1 MDMSELL
8 KNVCEKYKRSVREN
22 PDTVGQVETTFRLL
36 SYVIAGRLRNAQVLS
51 ELMYTS
57 SNLLVFLNDAI
68 LKQTA
73 KIIPKVS
80 ASQEPSGAAAGTL
93 TVLEYVEV
101 FVEVAAN
108 KLWGEVGKW
117 IVIATIQICKATL
130 RFYLLAT
137 YKHGIQP
144 MPPIAPL
151 DRQLVSKKNK
161 EAQQLTEQEDSRT
174 WRSWIQKWFYCSH
187 DLHLETVW
195 ESHEENIS
203 CPSPGHEDMGHPHP
217 DRYPCGRRKD
227 LAPTPLSRQRVW
239 AETLHIVK
247 PIVHLM
253 SMYGFGLSSWKP
265 WLISC
270 GMDISSLT
278 MMGDPADL
286 NQNEKGELRRRTFM
300 LLYYLLRSPFYD
312 RYSQAKI
319 IFLMKIL
326 ADNIPGTS
334 LLIRPLLAYL
344 PTWQKVYFYVW
355 SA

>member
-1 MDMSELL
+1 MNMSELL

-22 PDTVGQVETTFRLL
+22 PDTVGQIETTFRLL

-80 ASQEPSGAAAGTL
+80 VSQERLGQLL

-101 FVEVAAN
+101 FVEIAAS

-130 RFYLLAT
+130 RFYLLTT
-137 YKHGIQP
+137 YQHGIQP

-161 EAQQLTEQEDSRT
+161 EAQQLTEQEDSEQGEAGYRNGFSGPMTFTLKRSGKVMRKISAAPPLGMRT
-174 WRSWIQKWFYCSH
+174 WAIPIQTDTRS
-187 DLHLETVW
+187 
-195 ESHEENIS
+195 
-203 CPSPGHEDMGHPHP
+203 
-217 DRYPCGRRKD
+217 GRRKD
-227 LAPTPLSRQRVW
+227 LAPTPLSRQRMW
-239 AETLHIVK
+239 AETIHIVK

-286 NQNEKGELRRRTFM
+286 NPNERGELRRRTFM
-300 LLYYLLRSPFYD
+300 LLYYMLRSPFYD

-319 IFLMKIL
+319 IFLLKIL

>member
-1 MDMSELL
+1 MAELL
-8 KNVCEKYKRSVREN
+8 KNVCEKYKRNVREN

-80 ASQEPSGAAAGTL
+80 VSQERLGQLL

-108 KLWGEVGKW
+108 KLWGEAGKW

-144 MPPIAPL
+144 TPPIAPL

-161 EAQQLTEQEDSRT
+161 DTEQEHSEHGEAGYRNGFSAPMTFTLKRSGKVMRKISAAPPLGMRNWSVPTQSGSDSRGGK
-174 WRSWIQKWFYCSH
+174 R
-187 DLHLETVW
+187 E
-195 ESHEENIS
+195 
-203 CPSPGHEDMGHPHP
+203 
-217 DRYPCGRRKD
+217 D

-239 AETLHIVK
+239 AETVHIVK
-247 PIVHLM
+247 PLVHLA
-253 SMYGFGLSSWKP
+253 SLYGFGLSSWKP

-278 MMGDPADL
+278 MMGDPSDL
-286 NQNEKGELRRRTFM
+286 NQNEKSELRRRTFM

-344 PTWQKVYFYVW
+344 PTWQRVYFYVW